1 MLITNKYKA
10 RVPAR
15 PEEIEGHGREVLAH
29 SNPREEMWALP
40 MASSLFLPLSTQ
52 TFKLRSSLS
61 KPFILRSSQSYTS
74 LANPLQVS

>member
-1 MLITNKYKA
+1 MNTKA

-29 SNPREEMWALP
+29 SNPREEDVALP

-61 KPFILRSSQSYTS
+61 Q
-74 LANPLQVS
+74 PLFSTHPNLIPA

>member
-1 MLITNKYKA
+1 MNTKA

-29 SNPREEMWALP
+29 SNPREEDVGITHGVLTILTSVYPDFQTQILP
-40 MASSLFLPLSTQ
+40 QPT
-52 TFKLRSSLS
+52 
-61 KPFILRSSQSYTS
+61 FILHSSQSYTS